1 MSTVAN
7 CEPQPGM
14 LMPIALSTLCAS
26 EMLDFDLYL
35 QAGLARQPV
44 LYRQRSYPFTQGD
57 LESLVERGVQTLYI
71 VSADAS
77 HYRDHLCETILKNEN
92 IPPLKRYQAL
102 REATRTV
109 LSEALGNDNC
119 DAAVEVTR
127 DLSKQMVQTVCES
140 KLILSELLQ
149 AMSHDYSRFTSA
161 MNVAT
166 YCLVLAQK
174 WGITNEQ
181 DLLRIGQGALLH
193 DIGMR
198 HVPRHILDKP
208 AKFTAR
214 ERHIVQRH
222 TVMGFLEL
230 CRRDDL
236 TTGQLMMVYG
246 HHERCD
252 GGGYPCGLVR
262 SEIHEYARICAIADS
277 YAAMLGDR
285 SHRRAARKS
294 NVISYLDRQAGRA
307 FDEELTRCWL
317 AAVGDGD

>member
-1 MSTVAN
+1 MSTVST
-7 CEPQPGM
+7 CDPQPGT

-26 EMLDFDLYL
+26 GMLDFDLYL
-35 QAGLARQPV
+35 PSGQGRQLV
-44 LYRQRSYPFTQGD
+44 LYRQRSYPFTQAD
-57 LESLVERGVQTLYI
+57 LELLVDRGAQTLYI
-71 VSADAS
+71 QSADAS
-77 HYRDHLCETILKNEN
+77 RYRDHLRENILKNED
-92 IPPLKRYQAL
+92 IPPVQRYQAL

-109 LSEALGNDNC
+109 LAEALCNGDA

-127 DLSKQMVQTVCES
+127 DLSRQMVHTVCES
-140 KLILSELLQ
+140 KLILDELLQ

-166 YCLVLAQK
+166 YCLVLAQN
-174 WGITNEQ
+174 WGVANEQ
-181 DLLRIGQGALLH
+181 ELVRIGQGALLH

-214 ERHIVQRH
+214 ERQIVQRH
-222 TVMGFLEL
+222 TVMGFMEL

-236 TTGQLMMVYG
+236 TPGQLMMVYG

-307 FDEELTRCWL
+307 FDEEMTRCWL
-317 AAVGDGD
+317 STVGNAT